1 MNGRHPFGVKHV
13 VSGPNGLRIY
23 GLRYLGPLT
32 CMIMIGGC
40 ASSAEDGYEGDG
52 STDVVSSSDGGEEA
66 EAEYSGEGK
75 RADFDDDAARDM
87 AEEEIAGESYQSI
100 GTPYGCTQD
109 CSGHEAGFAWR
120 RDNGYATQGKSNS
133 FIEGGEAFDEAVDD
147 RVDEMRSD
155 YESGAEGEY

>member
-1 MNGRHPFGVKHV
+1 M
-13 VSGPNGLRIY
+13 RIY
-23 GLRYLGPLT
+23 GLRYLAPLI

-40 ASSAEDGYEGDG
+40 ASSDEDGYEGDG
-52 STDVVSSSDGGEEA
+52 STEVGSSSDDGEEA
-66 EAEYSGEGK
+66 EAGYSGEEE
-75 RADFDDDAARDM
+75 RADFDEDAARDT

-120 RDNGYATQGKSNS
+120 RDNGYATPGNSNS
-133 FIEGGEAFDEAVDD
+133 FSEGGQAFDEAVDD

-155 YESGAEGEY
+155 YENGGESEY